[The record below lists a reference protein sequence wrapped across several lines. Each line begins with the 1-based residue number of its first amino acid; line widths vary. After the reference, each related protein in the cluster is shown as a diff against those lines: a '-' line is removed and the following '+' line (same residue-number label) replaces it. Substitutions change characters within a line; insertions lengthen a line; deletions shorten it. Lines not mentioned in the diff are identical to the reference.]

1 MKRLGF
7 ILLVFFAFLATIA
20 FAGNDIHDF
29 KTGKHHNAV
38 NIYMPST
45 NEIDVSN
52 IYEAVVWLKNNTL
65 NISSLSSYALKTDVS
80 SEVIL
85 HNSTMGAHGL
95 PNPST
100 NEGKFIKMVDGA
112 FVGAEASAGTL
123 DHLGLSNIGTRTHA
137 LLESQIDALT
147 ISVNLLSPRIDSIE
161 NEMAG
166 GTVGQVWTKTEGG
179 HSWQSPSQGVTDHL
193 LLSNIGV
200 NSHSVI
206 DSILASL
213 TSAIELKANTS
224 DLANYYN
231 KTTTDAKLADKA
243 DTATVALK
251 ANSAD
256 VYTKTEAD
264 NKYATITNLGL
275 KANSTDVYTKTET
288 NSAISTAVNAAPTYS
303 LWLNLQM
310 TITRVDDD
318 TFTITDNTTSS
329 IYLKAGLP
337 IKFVISSTTY
347 YAVVNTVT
355 DGGET
360 LTIDICGAAM
370 TDSPTSLYSGT
381 TEKIVVDTFSI
392 NGFFADAADTALLA
406 NDMFFYYKW
415 GHPKAYLCKTSIR
428 AQVTDSGAA
437 NSRINVT
444 LGTADVLTANSN
456 AGLAVSGSWVNS
468 TTDIS
473 TTNYGVNFGDTVEVK
488 VDANG
493 TNKDAKNLT
502 VQCIFVKE

>member
-1 MKRLGF
+1 MKKLGI
-7 ILLVFFAFLATIA
+7 ILFVIVAFLATIA
-20 FAGNDIHDF
+20 FAGNDFHDF

-45 NEIDVSN
+45 DEINVSN

-65 NISSLSSYALKTDVS
+65 GTGVLANYALKTDVS

-85 HNSTMGAHGL
+85 HNSTTGAHGL
-95 PNPST
+95 PNPSA
-100 NEGKFIKMVDGA
+100 NNGKFIKMVDGT

-123 DHLGLSNIGTRTHA
+123 DHLALSNIGTRTHE

-166 GTVGQVWTKTEGG
+166 GSTGQVWTKTEGG

-200 NSHSVI
+200 NTHSGI

-231 KTTTDAKLADKA
+231 KTTIDSKLSDKA
-243 DTATVALK
+243 DTAAVALK

-288 NSAISTAVNAAPTYS
+288 IQITDNVAFYS
-303 LWLNLQM
+303 YALWKNLQM
-310 TITRVDDD
+310 TATRVDDD

-329 IYLKAGLP
+329 TYLKAGLP
-337 IKFVISSTTY
+337 IKFVISSATY

-370 TDSPTSLYSGT
+370 TGSPTSLYSGT

-428 AQVTDSGAA
+428 AQVIDSGAA
-437 NSRINVT
+437 NSRINIT
-444 LGTADVLTANSN
+444 LGTADVLTTNSN
-456 AGLAVSGSWVNS
+456 AGLTISNAWVNN